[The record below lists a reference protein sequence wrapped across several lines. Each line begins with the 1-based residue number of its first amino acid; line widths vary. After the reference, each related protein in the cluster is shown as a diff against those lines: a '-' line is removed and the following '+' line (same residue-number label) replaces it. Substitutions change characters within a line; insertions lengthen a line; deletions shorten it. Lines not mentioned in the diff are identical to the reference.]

1 MPDPRDT
8 PAMRQYARFK
18 AKFPACILLF
28 RIGDFYE
35 MFDDDAL
42 RVSKAIGLTLTQRT
56 EGIPMCGVPYHQ
68 LEVYLRRLIDKG
80 FQVAVCEQVQD
91 AREAKGV
98 IERDVTRVI
107 TPGTLVDDSLLAE
120 EASSTLAAAAAIGDG
135 ARLALAVADL
145 STGSFVVLDC
155 ARKELGDELARRA
168 VHELLYAGDM
178 SSPAPP
184 DIYGAAQGLGIAATP
199 RPGWQFR
206 PAEAREALLK
216 QFGVAGVAGFGLAED
231 DPALAPAG
239 ALVRY
244 LLETQTGD
252 DGSAPA
258 NGRRRASLAHL
269 RGPRREAPGQF
280 CVVDATSLRAL
291 EVERTIRG
299 SVGGAVG
306 RGAGLD
312 GSLLGLFLGGVCA
325 CRTAMGKRLVGEWL
339 RRPLADIERIGARQ
353 KCVAVLV
360 EDRKT
365 ATALGAGLG
374 QVQDLAR
381 IAARVALGRAS
392 PRDLVGLARSIG
404 HASAVADALAGAP
417 AFEEARAAIAGAA
430 AGAGPVAAAITGRCC
445 EPAPGHLRDGGVI
458 KDGVDAELDEARL
471 LRRDA
476 GAWLVEY
483 QARLVEK
490 HRLPGLKVGYNKVFG
505 YFIELTQAQS
515 RGAPAEFAR
524 KQTLKNAERYTTP
537 ELVEFERKVATAEAR
552 AMDRERAIF
561 EDLCARAGSVIPA
574 VSALAEAIA
583 EIDVLGCFAER
594 AVKGRW
600 VRPRVVA
607 EPVLSITG
615 GRHPVL
621 DEILGGDFVPND
633 VALGVV
639 EPESGADGPSAL
651 ALITGPNMAGKS
663 TYIRQVALLVLLAH
677 TGSFVPAEEASVGLT
692 DRIFTRVGADDA
704 LHAGQSTFMVEMTE
718 TASILNNA
726 TGRSLVV
733 LDEIGRGTS
742 TLDGLSLAWAVA
754 ESLARDGGPRTLFA
768 THYHELTDLAE
779 RMPGRVRN
787 LHVAVREWPPGD
799 PAAQIV
805 FLHRILPGKTDRS
818 YGIHVARL
826 AGIPADV
833 LKRAREVL
841 ESVSVEHGG
850 AGIGVAGGADP
861 KTPASR
867 PGRTGPAPAGGRRLR
882 AGDQLALFTEYV
894 RHPAVDAIREMDLDG
909 LTPMRAFD
917 EVRRLKR
924 MVDGDEIET

>member
-1 MPDPRDT
+1 MGDPRDT

-18 AKFPACILLF
+18 ARYPACVLLF

-35 MFDDDAL
+35 MFDDDAVK
-42 RVSKAIGLTLTQRT
+42 VSKAIGLTLTQRT
-56 EGIPMCGVPYHQ
+56 EGVPMAGLPYHQ

-107 TPGTLVDDSLLAE
+107 TPGTLVDESLLADE
-120 EASSTLAAAAAIGDG
+120 SSSTLAAAAPYEDG
-135 ARLALAVADL
+135 SRLALAVADL
-145 STGSFVVLDC
+145 STGAFVVLDC
-155 ARKELGDELARRA
+155 GRKELADELARRA
-168 VHELLYAGDM
+168 VHELLYAGDL

-184 DIYGAAQGLGIAATP
+184 DIFGPAQALGIAATP
-199 RPGWQFR
+199 RPTWQFR

-216 QFGVAGVAGFGLAED
+216 QFGVAGVAGFGLDEQ
-231 DPALAPAG
+231 DPAITPAG

-252 DGSAPA
+252 DGSGA
-258 NGRRRASLAHL
+258 NGGGGARRSASLAHL
-269 RGPRREAPGQF
+269 RVPRRENPDRF
-280 CVVDATSLRAL
+280 CTVDATSLRAL
-291 EVERTIRG
+291 EVERTIRVAG
-299 SVGGAVG
+299 GRGGGAE
-306 RGAGLD
+306 
-312 GSLLGLFLGGVCA
+312 GSLLGLFLGGRTA

-339 RRPLADIERIGARQ
+339 RRPLADLERIAARQ
-353 KCVAVLV
+353 KCVAVLA
-360 EDRKT
+360 EDRQT
-365 ATALGAGLG
+365 ATALGAALG

-392 PRDLVGLARSIG
+392 PRDLVGLGRSIE
-404 HASAVADALAGAP
+404 HAGEVAGAIDGAP
-417 AFEEARAAIAGAA
+417 AFADLRDAIGAA
-430 AGAGPVAAAITGRCC
+430 AESCGPVAEAIRRTCC
-445 EPAPGHLRDGGVI
+445 DPPPAHLRDGGAI
-458 KDGVDAELDEARL
+458 RDGVDAELDEARL
-471 LRRDA
+471 LKRDA
-476 GAWLVEY
+476 GAWLAEY

-490 HRLPGLKVGYNKVFG
+490 HRLSGLKVGYNSVFG
-505 YFIELTQAQS
+505 YYIELTHAQAKA
-515 RGAPAEFAR
+515 APPEFSR

-537 ELVEFERKVATAEAR
+537 ELVEFERKVTTAEAR
-552 AMDRERAIF
+552 ALDRERAIF
-561 EDLCARAGSVIPA
+561 ENLCTRAAAVIPQT
-574 VSALAEAIA
+574 SALADAIA
-583 EIDVLGCFAER
+583 EIDVLSCFAER

-600 VRPRVVA
+600 MRPRIVP
-607 EPVLSITG
+607 EPVLSIKA

-621 DEILGGDFVPND
+621 DEILGADFVPND
-633 VALGVV
+633 AELGG
-639 EPESGADGPSAL
+639 GAEQGAGDGGQGTGDGPRL

-677 TGSFVPAEEASVGLT
+677 TGSFIPADEAVIGIT

-726 TGRSLVV
+726 TARSLVV

-754 ESLARDGGPRTLFA
+754 EFLARDDGPRTLFA
-768 THYHELTDLAE
+768 THYHELTILAE
-779 RMPGRVRN
+779 RLPERVRN

-850 AGIGVAGGADP
+850 DGIGGGGLGSAARIAEV
-861 KTPASR
+861 KV
-867 PGRTGPAPAGGRRLR
+867 RR
-882 AGDQLALFTEYV
+882 GDQLPLFTEYV
-894 RHPAVDAIREMDLDG
+894 RHPAVDAIRGLDLDG

-917 EVRRLKR
+917 ELRRLR
-924 MVDGDEIET
+924 ELTD